1 MQSKEHRTMKK
12 HTLFA
17 ALVAGSLMTLGLSAQ
32 AQYAPRQDLD
42 RDGIQNRHDADR
54 DGDGIRNAQDPNPN
68 VKNVIR
74 RDNHARND
82 RYGPYG
88 DLDRDGI
95 QNRVDRDRDGDGVPN
110 FRDRR
115 PDDRRYS

>member
-1 MQSKEHRTMKK
+1 MKK
-12 HTLFA
+12 QTLFA

-68 VKNVIR
+68 VRNVIVARDHHR
-74 RDNHARND
+74 RVD
-82 RYGPYG
+82 RFGRYG

-95 QNRVDRDRDGDGVPN
+95 QNRYDKDRDGDGVRN
-110 FRDRR
+110 ARDRR

>member
-12 HTLFA
+12 QTLFA

-68 VKNVIR
+68 VKNV
-74 RDNHARND
+74 ARND
-82 RYGPYG
+82 RRQVSRYGPNG

-95 QNRVDRDRDGDGVPN
+95 KNRYDRDRDGDRVPN
-110 FRDRR
+110 NRDRR
-115 PDDRRYS
+115 PDDRRFS

>member
-1 MQSKEHRTMKK
+1 MKK
-12 HTLFA
+12 QTLFA
-17 ALVAGSLMTLGLSAQ
+17 ALVATSLMGLGLSAQ

-42 RDGIQNRHDADR
+42 RDGIQNQYDKDR

-68 VKNVIR
+68 VKNVIV
-74 RDNHARND
+74 ARNHHQQRVN

-95 QNRVDRDRDGDGVPN
+95 QNRFDKDRDGDGVRN
-110 FRDRR
+110 NRDRR